1 MKKVGIEDN
10 PKKKKIKQGTQ
21 GDILTKRD
29 NNYEEKPGTAEK

>member
-10 PKKKKIKQGTQ
+10 PKKNKIKQGTQ